1 LRLPAEGLIPGRFRP
16 TIHLPG
22 FDWSTPAKTGSFR
35 QGNATRARATGGN
48 MAEAQEFEKVLSG
61 SDASVAAFEDHG
73 ASFVKR
79 VQHFLHSTPAAVPL
93 IVLLLAIV
101 VFGLSIGGRFFS
113 SYTLTLILQQI
124 AVVGILGAAQTL
136 VILTAGIDLSI
147 GVVMVISA
155 VVMGNFAVGYG
166 WPAIVAIP
174 IGLVVGALCGLLNG
188 VLVAYVKLPPF
199 IVTLGTWN
207 IIMAT
212 NFIYSANET
221 IRDADVA
228 SQAPL
233 LHLFGTNFKV
243 GNAVL
248 TFGVIAMVILVLV
261 LWYVL
266 NHTAWGRHV
275 YAVGDDPEAAKLS
288 GIETK
293 KVLMAVYSLA
303 GLIAAFAAWVA
314 IGRNGSISPSW
325 AVTDYN
331 LQAIT
336 ATVIGGI
343 SLFGGR
349 GSILGTLFGAMI
361 VGVVSMG
368 LNMLGADPQWKV
380 LLTGVLIIGAVA
392 IDQWIRKVSV

>member
-1 LRLPAEGLIPGRFRP
+1 MRADGR
-16 TIHLPG
+16 
-22 FDWSTPAKTGSFR
+22 
-35 QGNATRARATGGN
+35 NE
-48 MAEAQEFEKVLSG
+48 MAQAQEFEKVLTA
-61 SDASVAAFEDHG
+61 SDTSVASFEEHG
-73 ASFVKR
+73 TSLVKR

-93 IVLLLAIV
+93 IVLVLAILI
-101 VFGLSIGGRFFS
+101 FGLTIGGRFFS

-155 VVMGNFAVGYG
+155 VVMGNFAVNYG
-166 WPAIVAIP
+166 WPAIIAVP
-174 IGLVVGALCGLLNG
+174 IGLAVGALCGLLNG
-188 VLVAYVKLPPF
+188 ALVAYLRLPPF

-207 IIMAT
+207 IVMAT

-221 IRDADVA
+221 IRDTDVA
-228 SQAPL
+228 AQAPL
-233 LHLFGTNFKV
+233 LHLFGSSFKV
-243 GNAVL
+243 GSAVL
-248 TFGVIAMVILVLV
+248 TLGVVAMVVLVLV

-275 YAVGDDPEAAKLS
+275 YAVGDDAEAAKLS
-288 GIETK
+288 GIQTK
-293 KVLMAVYSLA
+293 KVIMAVYSLA

-336 ATVIGGI
+336 AMVIGGI

-380 LLTGVLIIGAVA
+380 LLTGVLIIGAVG
-392 IDQWIRKVSV
+392 IDQWIRKVAG

>member
-1 LRLPAEGLIPGRFRP
+1 MSG
-16 TIHLPG
+16 
-22 FDWSTPAKTGSFR
+22 
-35 QGNATRARATGGN
+35 
-48 MAEAQEFEKVLSG
+48 AQEFERVLDS
-61 SDASVAAFEDHG
+61 SDKNV
-73 ASFVKR
+73 ASFEHNDVSLLKR

-93 IVLLLAIV
+93 IVLVLAIV
-101 VFGLSIGGRFFS
+101 IFGITIGGKFFS
-113 SYTLTLILQQI
+113 AYTLTLILQQI
-124 AVVGILGAAQTL
+124 AIVGILGAAQTL

-147 GVVMVISA
+147 GVIMVISS
-155 VVMGNFAVGYG
+155 VVMGNVAVTYGLPTPIAILAGMAVGG
-166 WPAIVAIP
+166 
-174 IGLVVGALCGLLNG
+174 LCGLLNG
-188 VLVAYVKLPPF
+188 FLVANMKLPPF

-207 IIMAT
+207 IVMAT

-221 IRDADVA
+221 IRDTDVDEK
-228 SQAPL
+228 APL
-233 LHLFGTNFKV
+233 LHLFAASFRV
-243 GNAVL
+243 GGAVL
-248 TFGVIAMVILVLV
+248 TLGVIAMVLLVIG

-275 YAVGDDPEAAKLS
+275 YAVGDDPEAAKLA
-288 GIETK
+288 GIQTK
-293 KVLMAVYSLA
+293 KVLLAVYGVS
-303 GLIAAFAAWVA
+303 GLIAALAAWVS
-314 IGRNGSISPSW
+314 IGRNGSVSPSS
-325 AVTDYN
+325 AVTDFN

-392 IDQWIRKVSV
+392 IDQWIRKVSA

>member
-1 LRLPAEGLIPGRFRP
+1 
-16 TIHLPG
+16 
-22 FDWSTPAKTGSFR
+22 
-35 QGNATRARATGGN
+35 

-61 SDASVAAFEDHG
+61 SDTSVAAFEDHG
-73 ASFVKR
+73 ASFVMR
-79 VQHFLHSTPAAVPL
+79 IQHFLHSTPAAVPL

-101 VFGLSIGGRFFS
+101 IFGLSIGGRFFS

-124 AVVGILGAAQTL
+124 AVVGILGVAQTL

-166 WPAIVAIP
+166 WPAIIAIP

-188 VLVAYVKLPPF
+188 ALVAYVKLPPF

-207 IIMAT
+207 IVMAT

-228 SQAPL
+228 AQAPL
-233 LHLFGTNFKV
+233 LHLFGTSFKL

-261 LWYVL
+261 LWYAL

-293 KVLMAVYSLA
+293 NVLMSVYALA

>member
-1 LRLPAEGLIPGRFRP
+1 
-16 TIHLPG
+16 
-22 FDWSTPAKTGSFR
+22 
-35 QGNATRARATGGN
+35 
-48 MAEAQEFEKVLSG
+48 MAQVQEFEKALSN
-61 SDASVAAFEDHG
+61 SETSVAAFDEHG
-73 ASFVKR
+73 TSIVKR
-79 VQHFLHSTPAAVPL
+79 IQHFLHSTPAAVPL
-93 IVLLLAIV
+93 IVLVLSIA
-101 VFGLSIGGRFFS
+101 VFGVTIGGRFFS

-124 AVVGILGAAQTL
+124 AIVGILGAAQTL

-147 GVVMVISA
+147 GVIMVISA
-155 VVMGNFAVGYG
+155 VIMGNCAVTYG
-166 WPAIVAIP
+166 LPTLLAVV
-174 IGLVVGALCGLLNG
+174 IGLAAGGACGLLNG
-188 VLVAYVKLPPF
+188 LLVAYMKLPPF

-207 IIMAT
+207 IVMAT

-221 IRDADVA
+221 IRDADVDV
-228 SQAPL
+228 QAPL
-233 LHLFGTNFKV
+233 LHLFGLNFKV
-243 GNAVL
+243 GTAVL
-248 TFGVIAMVILVLV
+248 TFGVIAMVVLVLF

-288 GIETK
+288 GIQTK
-293 KVLMAVYSLA
+293 KVLISVYTLA
-303 GLIAAFAAWVA
+303 GLIAAFAAWVS
-314 IGRNGSISPSW
+314 IGRNGSISPSA

>member
-1 LRLPAEGLIPGRFRP
+1 MSG
-16 TIHLPG
+16 
-22 FDWSTPAKTGSFR
+22 
-35 QGNATRARATGGN
+35 
-48 MAEAQEFEKVLSG
+48 AQEFERVLDG
-61 SDASVAAFEDHG
+61 SDKNV
-73 ASFVKR
+73 ASFERNDVSLLKR

-93 IVLLLAIV
+93 IVLVLAIV
-101 VFGLSIGGRFFS
+101 IFGITIGGKFFS
-113 SYTLTLILQQI
+113 AYTLTLILQQI
-124 AVVGILGAAQTL
+124 AIVGILGAAQTL

-147 GVVMVISA
+147 GVIMVISA
-155 VVMGNFAVGYG
+155 VVMGNVAVTYG
-166 WPAIVAIP
+166 LPTPIAVVAGMIVGGI
-174 IGLVVGALCGLLNG
+174 CGLLNG
-188 VLVAYVKLPPF
+188 FLVANMKLPPF

-207 IIMAT
+207 IVMAT

-221 IRDADVA
+221 IRDTDVDEK
-228 SQAPL
+228 APL
-233 LHLFGTNFKV
+233 LHLFAASFRV
-243 GNAVL
+243 GGAVL
-248 TFGVIAMVILVLV
+248 TLGVIAMVLLVIG

-275 YAVGDDPEAAKLS
+275 YAVGDDPEAAKLA
-288 GIETK
+288 GIQTK
-293 KVLMAVYSLA
+293 KVLLAVYGVS
-303 GLIAAFAAWVA
+303 GLIAALAAWVS
-314 IGRNGSISPSW
+314 IGRNGSVSPSS
-325 AVTDYN
+325 AVTDFN

-392 IDQWIRKVSV
+392 IDQWIRKVSA

>member
-1 LRLPAEGLIPGRFRP
+1 
-16 TIHLPG
+16 
-22 FDWSTPAKTGSFR
+22 
-35 QGNATRARATGGN
+35 

-61 SDASVAAFEDHG
+61 SDTTVAAFEDHG
-73 ASFVKR
+73 ASFVKK

-93 IVLLLAIV
+93 IVLVLAII
-101 VFGLSIGGRFFS
+101 VFGVSIGGRFFS

-166 WPAIVAIP
+166 WPAIIAIP

-188 VLVAYVKLPPF
+188 FLVAYVKLPPF

-207 IIMAT
+207 IVMAT

-228 SQAPL
+228 AEAPL
-233 LHLFGTNFKV
+233 LHLFATSIKV

-248 TFGVIAMVILVLV
+248 TLGVIAMVVLVLI

-293 KVLMAVYSLA
+293 KVLLTVYMLA
-303 GLIAAFAAWVA
+303 GAIAAFAAWVA
-314 IGRNGSISPSW
+314 IGRNGSVSPSW

-380 LLTGVLIIGAVA
+380 FLTGVLIIGAVA
-392 IDQWIRKVSV
+392 IDQWIRKVSA

>member
-1 LRLPAEGLIPGRFRP
+1 M
-16 TIHLPG
+16 
-22 FDWSTPAKTGSFR
+22 S
-35 QGNATRARATGGN
+35 QV
-48 MAEAQEFEKVLSG
+48 QEFEKALANSET
-61 SDASVAAFEDHG
+61 SVAAFDEHG
-73 ASFVKR
+73 TSLVKR
-79 VQHFLHSTPAAVPL
+79 IQHFLHSTPAAVPL
-93 IVLLLAIV
+93 IVLVLSIA
-101 VFGLSIGGRFFS
+101 VFGVTIGGRFFS

-124 AVVGILGAAQTL
+124 AIVGILGAAQTL

-147 GVVMVISA
+147 GVIMVISA
-155 VVMGNFAVGYG
+155 VIMGNCAVTYG
-166 WPAIVAIP
+166 LPTLLAVV
-174 IGLVVGALCGLLNG
+174 IGLSAGAACGLLNG
-188 VLVAYVKLPPF
+188 LLVAYMKLPPF

-207 IIMAT
+207 IVMAT

-221 IRDADVA
+221 IRDADVDA
-228 SQAPL
+228 QAPL
-233 LHLFGTNFKV
+233 LHLFGLNFKV
-243 GNAVL
+243 GTAVL
-248 TFGVIAMVILVLV
+248 TFGVIAMVVLVLF

-288 GIETK
+288 GIQTK
-293 KVLMAVYSLA
+293 KVLISVYTLA
-303 GLIAAFAAWVA
+303 GLIAAFAAWVS
-314 IGRNGSISPSW
+314 IGRNGSISPSA

>member
-1 LRLPAEGLIPGRFRP
+1 
-16 TIHLPG
+16 
-22 FDWSTPAKTGSFR
+22 
-35 QGNATRARATGGN
+35 
-48 MAEAQEFEKVLSG
+48 MAQAQEFEKVLDQ
-61 SDASVAAFEDHG
+61 SDKSVASFEEQG
-73 ASFVKR
+73 TSFVKKL
-79 VQHFLHSTPAAVPL
+79 QHFLHSTPAAVPL
-93 IVLLLAIV
+93 IVLVLAIII
-101 VFGLSIGGRFFS
+101 FGLAIGSRFFS
-113 SYTLTLILQQI
+113 TYTLTLILQQI

-136 VILTAGIDLSI
+136 IILTAGIDLSI

-155 VVMGNFAVGYG
+155 VVMGNLGVVHGMPAPIAVLG
-166 WPAIVAIP
+166 
-174 IGLVVGALCGLLNG
+174 GLVVGTLCGLLNG
-188 VLVAYVKLPPF
+188 ALVSYIKLPPF

-207 IIMAT
+207 IVMAT
-212 NFIYSANET
+212 NFIYSANAT

-228 SQAPL
+228 STAPL
-233 LHLFGTNFKV
+233 LQFFGHSFRL
-243 GNAVL
+243 GGAVL
-248 TFGVIAMVILVLV
+248 TLGVIAMVVLVLI

-293 KVLMAVYSLA
+293 KVLLSVYGLA

-349 GSILGTLFGAMI
+349 GSILGTMFGAMI

-380 LLTGVLIIGAVA
+380 FLTGVLIIGAVA
-392 IDQWIRKVSV
+392 IDQWIRKVSA

>member
-1 LRLPAEGLIPGRFRP
+1 
-16 TIHLPG
+16 
-22 FDWSTPAKTGSFR
+22 
-35 QGNATRARATGGN
+35 
-48 MAEAQEFEKVLSG
+48 EKALSN
-61 SDASVAAFEDHG
+61 SDASVAAFDEHG
-73 ASFVKR
+73 TSIVKR
-79 VQHFLHSTPAAVPL
+79 IQHFLHSTPAAVPL
-93 IVLLLAIV
+93 IVLVLSIA
-101 VFGLSIGGRFFS
+101 VFGITIGGRFFS

-124 AVVGILGAAQTL
+124 AIVGILGAAQTM

-147 GVVMVISA
+147 GVIMVISA
-155 VVMGNFAVGYG
+155 VIMGNCAVTYG
-166 WPAIVAIP
+166 LPTLLAVV
-174 IGLVVGALCGLLNG
+174 IGLGAGAACGLLNG
-188 VLVAYVKLPPF
+188 LLVAYMKLPPF

-207 IIMAT
+207 IVMAT

-221 IRDADVA
+221 IRDADVDV
-228 SQAPL
+228 QAPL
-233 LHLFGTNFKV
+233 LHLFGLNFKV
-243 GNAVL
+243 GTAVL
-248 TFGVIAMVILVLV
+248 TFGVIAMVVLV
-261 LWYVL
+261 MILWYVL

-288 GIETK
+288 GIQTK
-293 KVLMAVYSLA
+293 KVLISVYTLA
-303 GLIAAFAAWVA
+303 GLIAAFAAWVS
-314 IGRNGSISPSW
+314 IGRNGSISPSA